1 MITLVTDSTCDIPAE
16 YRETNDLYV
25 IPALVNIGQQTLR
38 DGVDISRDA
47 FYDLLP
53 TLPHNPTTSAP
64 GPAAFVET
72 YERALQTADQVV
84 GVFMAS
90 KLSGLYNAA
99 RLAAREVAPERIHLI
114 DSGQLSMG
122 VGWPVMAGLE
132 AARAGEPVEAVIHS
146 IRDTLSRVRVYA
158 LLDTVEYLAR
168 SGRVSMMRLGL
179 SNLLSI
185 KPIVE
190 LHDGTV
196 TSLARVRTW
205 SRAVDTLVS
214 YVTRLAPL
222 ERLAIMHSSC
232 IDCATDLFDRIR
244 GVVPPFHKVVTTNA
258 TTVIGAHIG
267 PGAVGIAAVLNTA
280 RK

>member
-1 MITLVTDSTCDIPAE
+1 MIALVTDSTCDIPAE
-16 YRETNDLYV
+16 YRETDDLHI
-25 IPALVNIGQQTLR
+25 IPALVNIGQKTLR
-38 DGVDISRDA
+38 DGIDISRDT

-53 TLPHNPTTSAP
+53 TLPDNPTTSAP
-64 GPAAFVET
+64 GPAAFVEA
-72 YERALQTADQVV
+72 YERALKTADHVV

-90 KLSGLYNAA
+90 QLSGLYNAA

-114 DSGQLSMG
+114 DSGQVSMG
-122 VGWPVMAGLE
+122 LGWPVLAGLE

-168 SGRVSMMRLGL
+168 SGRVSTVRLGL

-190 LHDGTV
+190 VRSGTV

-205 SRAVDTLVS
+205 NRAINILVER
-214 YVTRLAPL
+214 VTGLAPL

-232 IDCATDLFDRIR
+232 VDCAASLFEHIR
-244 GVVPPFHKVVTTNA
+244 GIVPPLHKVVTTNA
-258 TTVIGAHIG
+258 TTVIGAHVG
-267 PGAVGIAAVLNTA
+267 PGAVGIAAVMNTT